1 MQMTPMEFGSW
12 DPQLSAMVNI
22 TYVGTHLT
30 NGQPDNSTACT
41 TFFDQIGFIMG
52 TSGSFFNVSFFI
64 LVTPSPRSLTIRAY
78 GHQKDFNFN
87 SNTIQGLDKYS
98 GKAIWF
104 MLNRILEAF
113 RILSVDAANWPNVRS
128 FSRSCLE

>member
-41 TFFDQIGFIMG
+41 TFFEQIGFIMG
-52 TSGSFFNVSFFI
+52 TSASLFNVSLFI
-64 LVTPSPRSLTIRAY
+64 LVARRL
-78 GHQKDFNFN
+78 GVQ
-87 SNTIQGLDKYS
+87 
-98 GKAIWF
+98 
-104 MLNRILEAF
+104 
-113 RILSVDAANWPNVRS
+113 
-128 FSRSCLE
+128 